1 MRTSQSKKANLFFSY
16 PPSYIL
22 SQVPGELEVLI
33 SELWLGNG
41 ASFGHYSNVLFI
53 KLEKAAVS

>member
-1 MRTSQSKKANLFFSY
+1 MGTSQSKKANLLFSY
-16 PPSYIL
+16 PSYIL